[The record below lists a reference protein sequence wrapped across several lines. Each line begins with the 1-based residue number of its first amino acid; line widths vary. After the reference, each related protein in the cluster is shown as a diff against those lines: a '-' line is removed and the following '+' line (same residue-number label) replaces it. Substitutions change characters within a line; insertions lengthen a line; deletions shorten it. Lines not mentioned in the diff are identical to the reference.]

1 MLFGLFAEIAKKK
14 QKGNKRLPIPLFPF
28 LTCQF
33 DLRRCRIASG
43 NRRQD
48 WLQRFG

>member
-14 QKGNKRLPIPLFPF
+14 QKGNKRLLIPLRFG
-28 LTCQF
+28 LLAR
-33 DLRRCRIASG
+33 LRRCRIASG
-43 NRRQD
+43 NWRQD